1 MKSLNHLPR
10 ILSFILLLTWNLQA
24 SGTADRSL
32 ADSLFSLGNSA
43 YEAKDYASA
52 IQWYDSAAHTG
63 WTSSSLEFNLGNA
76 CYKENRIAPALL
88 HYERAARL
96 SPNDEDIRFNLR
108 IAQLKTTD
116 KIDAMPEIFYRRW
129 ARKWTSFF
137 SDSLLSALLIASSL
151 LLFTMLTLYFFAQ
164 ESKLRRIGITSAG
177 IVAAILVTLWITAD
191 LKSGFES
198 ESSEAIVME
207 ASSYVK
213 SSPDEKGNDL
223 FILHEG
229 TKVEVLDELNDW
241 KKIRI
246 ANGTVGWIKSGDIEM
261 V

>member
-1 MKSLNHLPR
+1 MKKHKYLP
-10 ILSFILLLTWNLQA
+10 LILLTVVSVSWGLPKSSA
-24 SGTADRSL
+24 AERSL
-32 ADSLFSLGNSA
+32 ADSLFNLGNSA
-43 YEAKDYASA
+43 YEAKDYSSA

-76 CYKENRIAPALL
+76 YYKENRIAPALL

-129 ARKWTSFF
+129 ARKWTLLF
-137 SDSLLSALLIASSL
+137 SDTLLSALLIASSL
-151 LLFTMLTLYFFAQ
+151 LLFTALTLYFFAQ
-164 ESKLRRIGITSAG
+164 ESKARRIFITSAG
-177 IVAAILVTLWITAD
+177 IVAGVIVTLWITAD
-191 LKSGFES
+191 LKSDFES
-198 ESSEAIVME
+198 GSSEAIVME